1 MRTVVEDTA
10 SDADDDDGD
19 YVAPAELLNDDNL
32 STSYVNED
40 DLSEEENTVDEDQPR
55 TYVLYEEHKKAFY
68 QVYTPLYE
76 SAKFSTHLITD
87 AKYDW
92 IVGVFRTEPQKKDT
106 MNMCKARHVYM
117 LQGNVESCYLCRDGK
132 TVATFERIF
141 DVLLQVH
148 QKLGHARDV
157 IKNKDTNWRRIT
169 LE

>member
-1 MRTVVEDTA
+1 MEDTA

-19 YVAPAELLNDDNL
+19 YVAPAELLND
-32 STSYVNED
+32 
-40 DLSEEENTVDEDQPR
+40 
-55 TYVLYEEHKKAFY
+55 
-68 QVYTPLYE
+68 
-76 SAKFSTHLITD
+76 
-87 AKYDW
+87 
-92 IVGVFRTEPQKKDT
+92 VGVFRTEPQKKDT